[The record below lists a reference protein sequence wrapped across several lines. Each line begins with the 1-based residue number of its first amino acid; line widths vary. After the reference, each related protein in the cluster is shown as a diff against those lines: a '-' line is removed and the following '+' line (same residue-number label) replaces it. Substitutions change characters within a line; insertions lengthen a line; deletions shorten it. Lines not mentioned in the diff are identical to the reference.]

1 MSTVRFHS
9 CMKPSVSS
17 DNLEKSPTMSLSQT
31 NRGSQCPMTPP
42 VLQLIR
48 DVLQVD
54 PDSVL
59 LTHGPSWHS
68 PENRV
73 RNQEKSA
80 VLYRFVPSI
89 LSKDLI

>member
-17 DNLEKSPTMSLSQT
+17 DNLGKKSPTMSLSQT
-31 NRGSQCPMTPP
+31 NRGSQCPVTPP

-54 PDSVL
+54 PDSVTL
-59 LTHGPSWHS
+59 NPWSFMTQSRKPC
-68 PENRV
+68 
-73 RNQEKSA
+73 
-80 VLYRFVPSI
+80 
-89 LSKDLI
+89 